1 VSGLPGSIRGGL
13 DWNRAFVLSGD
24 KPSRVAYGSVRWIA
38 FIFGDEKRASPDS
51 QI

>member
-1 VSGLPGSIRGGL
+1 MSGLSGGIRGGL
-13 DWNRAFVLSGD
+13 DWNRAFVLSRDTFAGV
-24 KPSRVAYGSVRWIA
+24 VADSVCRID